1 MLTRLINWDVLIM
14 HLYLWHHLR
23 HRLIAGF
30 ILLAAALPYPATG
43 ETPPTVL
50 VIGDSLSAA
59 YGMDMEQ
66 GWVHLLAEKLS
77 DQSPGASVIN
87 ASISGDTTGGGAQR
101 LPSLLEQHEPS
112 IVIIELGGND
122 GLRAYPIKQ
131 MRNNLAA
138 MTDASLAQGAK
149 VLLLAA
155 EAPPNLGRR
164 YTTLFRESYS
174 QLANGDNVIAL
185 PFIVESI
192 FLSSELMQSDRTH
205 PNASAQPLLLDVV
218 WPTLS
223 SLLGSSDHE

>member
-1 MLTRLINWDVLIM
+1 MLVALVL
-14 HLYLWHHLR
+14 
-23 HRLIAGF
+23 ANS
-30 ILLAAALPYPATG
+30 ASAEP
-43 ETPPTVL
+43 PPTVL

-59 YGMDMEQ
+59 YGMDIEQ
-66 GWVHLLAEKLS
+66 GWVHLLSEKLS
-77 DQSPGASVIN
+77 DQSPRATVVN

-112 IVIIELGGND
+112 VVIIELGGND

-131 MRNNLAA
+131 MRANLAT
-138 MTDASLAQGAK
+138 MTQASLEQGAK

-174 QLANGDNVIAL
+174 QLANDENVVAL

-192 FLSSELMQSDRTH
+192 FLSSDLMQSDRTH
-205 PNASAQPLLLDVV
+205 PNATAQPLLLDVV
-218 WPTLS
+218 WPTLT
-223 SLLGSSDHE
+223 SLLGSPENE

>member
-1 MLTRLINWDVLIM
+1 MLVALVLTTS
-14 HLYLWHHLR
+14 
-23 HRLIAGF
+23 AS
-30 ILLAAALPYPATG
+30 AEP
-43 ETPPTVL
+43 PPTVL

-66 GWVHLLAEKLS
+66 GWVHLLSEKLS
-77 DQSPGASVIN
+77 DQSPRATVVN

-112 IVIIELGGND
+112 VVIIELGGND

-131 MRNNLAA
+131 MRANLAT
-138 MTDASLAQGAK
+138 MTQASLEQGAK

-174 QLANGDNVIAL
+174 QLANDENVIAL

-192 FLSSELMQSDRTH
+192 FLSSDLMQSDRTH
-205 PNASAQPLLLDVV
+205 PNATAQPLLLDVV
-218 WPTLS
+218 WPTLT
-223 SLLGSSDHE
+223 SLLGSPENE

>member
-1 MLTRLINWDVLIM
+1 MLVALVLTTS
-14 HLYLWHHLR
+14 
-23 HRLIAGF
+23 AS
-30 ILLAAALPYPATG
+30 AEP
-43 ETPPTVL
+43 PPTVL

-59 YGMDMEQ
+59 YGMDIEQ
-66 GWVHLLAEKLS
+66 GWVHLLSEKLS
-77 DQSPGASVIN
+77 DQSPRATVVN

-112 IVIIELGGND
+112 VVIIELGGND

-131 MRNNLAA
+131 MRANLAT
-138 MTDASLAQGAK
+138 MTQASLEHGAK

-174 QLANGDNVIAL
+174 QLANDENVVAL

-192 FLSSELMQSDRTH
+192 FLSSDLMQSDRTH
-205 PNASAQPLLLDVV
+205 PNATAQPLLLDVV
-218 WPTLS
+218 WPTLT
-223 SLLGSSDHE
+223 SLLGSPEDE